1 VVLGTLTVI
10 PAAPVDTQIPV
21 VVAGS
26 GALSKTTVTTNEE
39 ISFSLQATDDIGVT
53 SVIVAIIDST
63 GLMVH
68 QSSATRS
75 SGTATNGRYSAS
87 IGIPSGYPAGTY
99 RVMAAASDATQKT
112 SVGTS
117 GVSSQYVVL
126 GTLTV
131 T

>member
-1 VVLGTLTVI
+1 
-10 PAAPVDTQIPV
+10 
-21 VVAGS
+21 
-26 GALSKTTVTTNEE
+26 
-39 ISFSLQATDDIGVT
+39 
-53 SVIVAIIDST
+53 
-63 GLMVH
+63 MVH